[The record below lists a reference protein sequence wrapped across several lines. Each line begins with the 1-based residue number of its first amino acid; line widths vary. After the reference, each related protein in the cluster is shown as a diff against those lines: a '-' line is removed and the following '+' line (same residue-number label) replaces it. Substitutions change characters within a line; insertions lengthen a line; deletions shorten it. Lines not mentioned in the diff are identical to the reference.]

1 MALCGLIVAD
11 MKCLCLS
18 VLLVCATQRTT
29 NCVALAI
36 SVGRFQLVNNIRAR
50 RHNACVRICSITQ
63 QSYRTQLYFRH
74 RLPQSTI
81 QFRLDREFSYKR
93 LSQLAV
99 DLVASAAS
107 QAYVER
113 LFSLCGN
120 LTARK

>member
-50 RHNACVRICSITQ
+50 RNNACVRICSITQ

-74 RLPQSTI
+74 RVVLGDTDDTTI
-81 QFRLDREFSYKR
+81 YRDTKSHDTSIAEVTI
-93 LSQLAV
+93 LSR
-99 DLVASAAS
+99 
-107 QAYVER
+107 Y
-113 LFSLCGN
+113 
-120 LTARK
+120 